1 MATVRFERR
10 IAAPVDTVW
19 SIFCDPAS
27 IVTWFP
33 GVTAAN
39 VNGNER
45 VITLRSGIQ
54 MPEEILTVDPLIHR
68 FQYRITS
75 PLYRMHLGTIDA
87 IGLDTDDTL
96 CVYSTTAEPHV
107 MALVIGGGT
116 YGALKEIERLALER
130 HAKGH

>member
-1 MATVRFERR
+1 VATVRFERR

-27 IVTWFP
+27 IVEWFP
-33 GVTAAN
+33 GVTSATVEGN
-39 VNGNER
+39 VR

-54 MPEEILTVDPLIHR
+54 MPEEILTIDPLIHR
-68 FQYRITS
+68 FQYRVTS

-87 IGLDTDDTL
+87 IELGARDTL

-116 YGALKEIERLALER
+116 FGALRQIEQMALAR
-130 HAKGH
+130 SSQGA